1 MEDDT
6 KICKRPYY
14 KVEYFDSSTAPGEE
28 VLKAAKGS
36 AAHFWENC
44 GEAKNIKSGLF
55 PIQSYRVSNVS
66 EPQKARRS
74 IRSWIRLRAS

>member
-44 GEAKNIKSGLF
+44 GEAKT
-55 PIQSYRVSNVS
+55 
-66 EPQKARRS
+66 
-74 IRSWIRLRAS
+74 